1 MGFLAGVVAEIN
13 RQEDAATRAEE
24 FMMSLLEKRKA
35 QILPE
40 LMSRIEARKE
50 KAQKRAARVST
61 AVGFGLTEEAA
72 AVLESSGDL
81 DTLLVRLNK
90 LQENPDKTIS
100 RSGMERLSEAV
111 VANLKPEKI
120 ASAMAYALDMGFA
133 EDPTSDKLI
142 EAIYANT
149 EEDFET
155 ALTPLLSAAT
165 GSGAAS
171 PDIDR
176 FRVNPMSLTSMD
188 SDKTA
193 KVQKQLER
201 SLMSQLGGSYNADT
215 GNIVWQNP
223 DAAGEII
230 QNAVEYFKVQISD
243 PLIQKDESDVYSE
256 IFDKIN
262 FITGYKSL
270 REIALNYPTFEY
282 NPQTIDEPPRPDP
295 NTTVTEDLIEEE
307 GED

>member
-188 SDKTA
+188 STKTA
-193 KVQKQLER
+193 KVQKQLEA
-201 SLMSQLGGSYNADT
+201 SLASQLGGTYNRET
-215 GNIVWQNP
+215 GNVVWQNP

>member
-171 PDIDR
+171 PGIDR
-176 FRVNPMSLTSMD
+176 FRVNPMSLTSFD
-188 SDKTA
+188 TDKEA

-201 SLMSQLGGSYNADT
+201 SLMGQLGGSYNADT
-215 GNIVWQNP
+215 GNITWTNP

-230 QNAVEYFKVQISD
+230 QNAVEYFKVQVSD

>member
-24 FMMSLLEKRKA
+24 FMMSLLEKRKS

-50 KAQKRAARVST
+50 KAQKRAARVN
-61 AVGFGLTEEAA
+61 AGVGFGLTEEAA

-81 DTLLVRLNK
+81 DTLLVRLTK
-90 LQENPDKTIS
+90 LQEDPDKTIS
-100 RSGMERLSEAV
+100 EAGMNRLSEAV

-120 ASAMAYALDMGFA
+120 ASAMAYALDMGYA
-133 EDPTSDKLI
+133 EEPTSDKLI

-165 GSGAAS
+165 SSGAAS

-176 FRVNPMSLTSMD
+176 FRINPMSLTSMD

-256 IFDKIN
+256 IFDKVN
-262 FITGYKSL
+262 FLTANTNL
-270 REIALNYPTFEY
+270 RDIATNYPTFEY
-282 NPQTIDEPPRPDP
+282 NPQTIERPLPPNP
-295 NTTVTEDLIEEE
+295 NTSATEDLIEQE

>member
-13 RQEDAATRAEE
+13 RQEDAATRADE

-50 KAQKRAARVST
+50 KSQKRAARVN
-61 AVGFGLTEEAA
+61 AGVGFGLTEEAA

-81 DTLLVRLNK
+81 DTLLARLNK

-171 PDIDR
+171 PGIDR
-176 FRVNPMSLTSMD
+176 FRVNPMALTSMD
-188 SDKTA
+188 STKTS
-193 KVQKQLER
+193 KVQKQLEA
-201 SLMSQLGGSYNADT
+201 SLASQLGGTYNRETD
-215 GNIVWQNP
+215 NVVWQNP

-243 PLIQKDESDVYSE
+243 PLIQRDESDVYQE
-256 IFDKIN
+256 IFDKVN
-262 FITGYKSL
+262 FLTGMTDL
-270 REIALNYPTFEY
+270 RDIAINYPTFEY
-282 NPQTIDEPPRPDP
+282 NPQTIERPLPADP
-295 NTTVTEDLIEEE
+295 NTSATEDLIEEE

>member
-1 MGFLAGVVAEIN
+1 MGFLAGVVGEIN
-13 RQEDAATRAEE
+13 RQEDAQTRADE
-24 FMMSLLEKRKA
+24 FMMSLLEKRKGM
-35 QILPE
+35 ILPE
-40 LMSRIEARKE
+40 LIARIEARKE
-50 KAQKRAARVST
+50 KAQKRAARVS
-61 AVGFGLTEEAA
+61 AGVGFGLTEEAA

-81 DTLLVRLNK
+81 DTLLARLTK
-90 LQENPDKTIS
+90 LQEDPDKTIS
-100 RSGMERLSEAV
+100 RSGIERLSEAV

-120 ASAMAYALDMGFA
+120 ASAMAYALDMGYA

-149 EEDFET
+149 QEDFET
-155 ALTPLLSAAT
+155 ALTPLLGAAA
-165 GSGAAS
+165 GGGAAS

-176 FRVNPMSLTSMD
+176 FRVNPMALTSMD
-188 SDKTA
+188 STKTA
-193 KVQKQLER
+193 KVQKQLEA
-201 SLMSQLGGSYNADT
+201 SLASQLGGTYNRET
-215 GNIVWQNP
+215 NNVVWQNP

-243 PLIQKDESDVYSE
+243 PLIQKDEIDVYQE

-262 FITGYKSL
+262 FLTGVTDL
-270 REIALNYPTFEY
+270 RDIAINYPTFEY
-282 NPQTIDEPPRPDP
+282 NPQTIERPLPADP

>member
-13 RQEDAATRAEE
+13 RQEDAATRADE

-50 KAQKRAARVST
+50 KAQKRAARVN
-61 AVGFGLTEEAA
+61 AGVGFGLTEEAA

-81 DTLLVRLNK
+81 DTLLARLNK

-120 ASAMAYALDMGFA
+120 ASAMAYALDMGYA
-133 EDPTSDKLI
+133 EEPTSDKLI

-188 SDKTA
+188 STKTA
-193 KVQKQLER
+193 KVQKQLEA
-201 SLMSQLGGSYNADT
+201 SLASQLGGTYNRET
-215 GNIVWQNP
+215 GNVVWQNP

-256 IFDKIN
+256 IFDKVN
-262 FITGYKSL
+262 VLTANMSL
-270 REIALNYPTFEY
+270 RDIAMNYPTFEY
-282 NPQTIDEPPRPDP
+282 NPQTLERPLPQDP
-295 NTTVTEDLIEEE
+295 STSATEDLIEQE

>member
-100 RSGMERLSEAV
+100 RSGMV
-111 VANLKPEKI
+111 
-120 ASAMAYALDMGFA
+120 
-133 EDPTSDKLI
+133 
-142 EAIYANT
+142 
-149 EEDFET
+149 
-155 ALTPLLSAAT
+155 
-165 GSGAAS
+165 
-171 PDIDR
+171 R
-176 FRVNPMSLTSMD
+176 FRYGLRRRP
-188 SDKTA
+188 
-193 KVQKQLER
+193 
-201 SLMSQLGGSYNADT
+201 
-215 GNIVWQNP
+215 NI
-223 DAAGEII
+223 
-230 QNAVEYFKVQISD
+230 
-243 PLIQKDESDVYSE
+243 
-256 IFDKIN
+256 
-262 FITGYKSL
+262 
-270 REIALNYPTFEY
+270 
-282 NPQTIDEPPRPDP
+282 
-295 NTTVTEDLIEEE
+295 
-307 GED
+307 